1 MSVIGWVFTQMP
13 WFMVIEKF
21 VTPSDVF
28 EDSLRYFVTKQALVV
43 GDASFWKNKM
53 CLWNTNAP
61 DNGLF
66 QIWSRSQRQILWY
79 QYKYRVTRNAHVKY
93 KSSNFYYF
101 VMNNVLFKYQMS
113 RSKGFVPTKG
123 IFMWNMKTMA
133 LPVEMLLAMLSFQ
146 KVGQTPR
153 SQVNI
158 VGTHWK
164 LLPQGLVMWNN
175 KALAL
180 TVQKLLARLHFSKNG
195 TISKVKVTVSKIK
208 VPTESFREENRRTKC
223 QTGQYASRSSQSSI
237 SGA

>member
-1 MSVIGWVFTQMP
+1 
-13 WFMVIEKF
+13 
-21 VTPSDVF
+21 
-28 EDSLRYFVTKQALVV
+28 
-43 GDASFWKNKM
+43 M

-61 DNGLF
+61 DKGLF
-66 QIWSRSQRQILWY
+66 QIWPRSQRQILWY
-79 QYKYRVTRNAHVKY
+79 QYKDRVTRNAHVQY

-133 LPVEMLLAMLSFQ
+133 LTVEMLLAMLSFQ

-158 VGTHWK
+158 VGTNWR
-164 LLPQGLVMWNN
+164 LLSQGLLMWNN

-180 TVQKLLARLHFSKNG
+180 IVQILLAILKFSKYRSN
-195 TISKVKVTVSKIK
+195 SKVKVT
-208 VPTESFREENRRTKC
+208 
-223 QTGQYASRSSQSSI
+223 G
-237 SGA
+237 